1 MKKPNVIW
9 VTLVNNGLEISLL
22 ETDTPNVFK
31 TDRIQV
37 IAKGVEIASYEYVR
51 DDPTEQKL
59 HLYDIA
65 RGREMGSL
73 GHYRGKS
80 S

>member
-9 VTLVNNGLEISLL
+9 VTLIKNGLAISLL
-22 ETDTPNVFK
+22 ETETPNVYK

-37 IAKGVEIASYEYVR
+37 LANGVEIASYEYVR
-51 DDPTEQKL
+51 DDPTEKML

-65 RGREMGSL
+65 RGREMGCL
-73 GHYRGKS
+73 GHYRG
-80 S
+80 